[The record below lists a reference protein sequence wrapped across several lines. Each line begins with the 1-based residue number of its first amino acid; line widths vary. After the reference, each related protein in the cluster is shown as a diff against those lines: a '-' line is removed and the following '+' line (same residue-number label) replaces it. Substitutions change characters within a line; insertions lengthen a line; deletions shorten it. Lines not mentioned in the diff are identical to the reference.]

1 MAHVTD
7 AEFAALI
14 DNCTTTWTTRNGV
27 YGRPLLVLHA
37 AFGEFRLR
45 VVPLLRFGL
54 FQPVPLLPL
63 LGSPGASSPRICQV
77 ARELRARQIFFP
89 FSTDDRND
97 MEMPSL
103 LDIVRRSSPR
113 SILSFLRNFPK
124 LVSSPAIVLSSWIVF
139 YVLNLSVKSPFS
151 PQETRILHHDS
162 LIVHSS
168 ISPTFCLISAI
179 RK

>member
-54 FQPVPLLPL
+54 FQPVLLRPL

-77 ARELRARQIFFP
+77 ARELRAHPIHREGAKILF
-89 FSTDDRND
+89 
-97 MEMPSL
+97 
-103 LDIVRRSSPR
+103 VVGSSR
-113 SILSFLRNFPK
+113 AFIAAARVWLQTYR
-124 LVSSPAIVLSSWIVF
+124 
-139 YVLNLSVKSPFS
+139 
-151 PQETRILHHDS
+151 
-162 LIVHSS
+162 
-168 ISPTFCLISAI
+168 
-179 RK
+179 